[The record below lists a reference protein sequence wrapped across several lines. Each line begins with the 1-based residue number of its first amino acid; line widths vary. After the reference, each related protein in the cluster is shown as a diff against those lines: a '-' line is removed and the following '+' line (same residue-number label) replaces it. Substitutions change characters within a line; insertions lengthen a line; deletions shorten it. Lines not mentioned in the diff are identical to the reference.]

1 MPLSCVPVTASLEP
15 SLAVEI
21 TRAVQKSL
29 HRQGG
34 QEEQALLLQLNRKM
48 WTSFHVDDNRPAQR
62 PQHHH
67 VSRPARQG
75 RCPVWVSFPLSP
87 TLRGRRNLSSTIRE
101 LKLGQYVAEPGS
113 DSPASSRTLS
123 KGTQRGSRAPGDD
136 ASGEAS
142 PTSGR
147 RDKAQDQRSASENK
161 ATVKTPLLGLGM
173 ERTSTQLKGDCRRK
187 AGRWKLLSDRTT
199 GIWRGLD

>member
-1 MPLSCVPVTASLEP
+1 MASLRG
-15 SLAVEI
+15 
-21 TRAVQKSL
+21 TF
-29 HRQGG
+29 
-34 QEEQALLLQLNRKM
+34 LLL
-48 WTSFHVDDNRPAQR
+48 
-62 PQHHH
+62 
-67 VSRPARQG
+67 G
-75 RCPVWVSFPLSP
+75 FPCSIKFYALFLLGN
-87 TLRGRRNLSSTIRE
+87 TLGMGFLDR
-101 LKLGQYVAEPGS
+101 S
-113 DSPASSRTLS
+113 DSPASSRTSS

-161 ATVKTPLLGLGM
+161 ATVKTPLLGLGV
-173 ERTSTQLKGDCRRK
+173 ERTSAQEKRDCRRK